1 MAILF
6 SFLGFS
12 IILSHYPFNLIRNI
26 KTGEDMFGK
35 VSKVVL
41 NWIPKNMSGNIL
53 KKDGIGGTSNNFF
66 SLTDNGPI

>member
-41 NWIPKNMSGNIL
+41 NWIPKNMSGNLL
-53 KKDGIGGTSNNFF
+53 KKMELVEHPTTF
-66 SLTDNGPI
+66 LV

>member
-12 IILSHYPFNLIRNI
+12 IILSHYPLIRNI

-53 KKDGIGGTSNNFF
+53 KKMELVEHPTTF
-66 SLTDNGPI
+66 LV